1 MMEGDIPLQSLRLI
15 ERNYD
20 MMTDTEKV
28 IANYILKD
36 TDKFVKAN
44 IHEMAKTINVSSTS
58 ISRFVRK
65 YCNLSFAELKIEV
78 ASGINNDAY
87 DNANKIFNWADSFNE
102 MPNNIISS
110 ISKTCKDVMGV
121 NGIKPFKQA
130 IEWINAANTVFF
142 FGVGAS
148 GIVVMDFMQKL
159 IRLEKRCVYSIDS
172 NFGVLNSRIATKEDI
187 IIAISF
193 SGKTKEV
200 NLAVKEAKK
209 NGAKCIAITRNFKSE
224 LEALADLKLLVPST
238 ELNATRLAPIF
249 SRYGQLFIVDI
260 LFLGLAKQKTDS
272 IDEFMDQYD
281 NLLSKLK

>member
-1 MMEGDIPLQSLRLI
+1 MRLI

-20 MMTDTEKV
+20 MMTDTEKI

-36 TDKFVKAN
+36 TDKFVNAN
-44 IHEMAKTINVSSTS
+44 IHVMAKTLNISPAS

-65 YCNLSFAELKIEV
+65 YCKLSFGELKIEV
-78 ASGINNDAY
+78 ASGGNDNTAY
-87 DNANKIFNWADSFNE
+87 DNANEIFNWAGSFNE
-102 MPNNIISS
+102 MPDNIINS
-110 ISKTCKDVMGV
+110 ISKTCRDVMEV
-121 NGIKPFKQA
+121 NGINPFKQA
-130 IEWINAANTVFF
+130 IEWINAADTIFF
-142 FGVGAS
+142 FGVGSS

-159 IRLEKRCVYSIDS
+159 IRLEKRCVYNIDS
-172 NFGVLNSRIATKEDI
+172 NFGVLNSKIATKKDV

-193 SGKTKEV
+193 SGRTKEV

-209 NGAKCIAITRNFKSE
+209 SGAKCIAITRNFKSE
-224 LEALADLKLLVPST
+224 LETLADLKLLVPSI

-260 LFLGLAKQKTDS
+260 LFLGLAKQKTNS
-272 IDEFMDQYD
+272 VDEFMDQYQ